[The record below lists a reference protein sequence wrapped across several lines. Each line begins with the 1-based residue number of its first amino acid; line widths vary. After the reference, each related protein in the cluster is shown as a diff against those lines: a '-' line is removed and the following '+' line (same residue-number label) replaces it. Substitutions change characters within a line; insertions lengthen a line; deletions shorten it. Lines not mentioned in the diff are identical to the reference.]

1 MSENELVL
9 SIMIITE
16 TFLYEWPFVVY
27 KIGNLGIVFSAKYF
41 FKLRWAIKICCDCD
55 VRENCSQ
62 SKPRTPLD
70 LLKCFVFEII
80 IEISFLIL
88 DIKHFFV
95 FENVM
100 RRYFFHNSA
109 H

>member
-41 FKLRWAIKICCDCD
+41 FKLR
-55 VRENCSQ
+55 
-62 SKPRTPLD
+62 
-70 LLKCFVFEII
+70 
-80 IEISFLIL
+80 
-88 DIKHFFV
+88 
-95 FENVM
+95 
-100 RRYFFHNSA
+100 
-109 H
+109 